1 MELKFIGKNFSA
13 SGFWVS
19 YYKLKFSTLILLY
32 FNRFANIPIDHIF
45 ASPYERTMDTASRLL
60 AQRNKDA
67 SKPKL
72 LIKVEP
78 AFIEVFAYF
87 ELGEQRKNFWDQV
100 VKQVKKHQT
109 LTVSVI

>member
-1 MELKFIGKNFSA
+1 MGNNIC
-13 SGFWVS
+13 
-19 YYKLKFSTLILLY
+19 YY

-87 ELGEQRKNFWDQV
+87 ELGEQRKNFWDQG
-100 VKQVKKHQT
+100 VKSKSIRH
-109 LTVSVI
+109 